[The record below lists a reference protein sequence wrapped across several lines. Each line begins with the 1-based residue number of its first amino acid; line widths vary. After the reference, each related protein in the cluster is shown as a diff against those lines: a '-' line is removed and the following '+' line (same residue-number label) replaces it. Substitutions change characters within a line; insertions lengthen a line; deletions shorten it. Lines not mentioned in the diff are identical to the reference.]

1 MKEKYPIK
9 GSNTLYKVW
18 GIIILVF
25 AGLAALMYLLFFI
38 LLIVASSSIP
48 DIFPYSLGD
57 TVAAYAAVGV
67 IFLILY
73 IALDLTLQISTGV
86 VLVRNYIKST
96 GVFLVLAVIF
106 FLRAFGGFISMIFN
120 SVSGS
125 VALILVS
132 LLGIGWNVAT
142 GVLLISKS
150 RKADKSIIP
159 PGTGN
164 IPLTPPNPP
173 MHGVIEGIYGVFKGK
188 QVTLH
193 PGEVCRIGRETGC
206 NIQLAHPKVSRV
218 HCMISMTSNG
228 RYQITDYSYNGTFYE
243 NKRLSKNIM
252 EEVNPGGM
260 LVIGE
265 ASNVLRLK

>member
-125 VALILVS
+125 
-132 LLGIGWNVAT
+132 
-142 GVLLISKS
+142 
-150 RKADKSIIP
+150 
-159 PGTGN
+159 
-164 IPLTPPNPP
+164 
-173 MHGVIEGIYGVFKGK
+173 
-188 QVTLH
+188 
-193 PGEVCRIGRETGC
+193 
-206 NIQLAHPKVSRV
+206 
-218 HCMISMTSNG
+218 
-228 RYQITDYSYNGTFYE
+228 
-243 NKRLSKNIM
+243 
-252 EEVNPGGM
+252 
-260 LVIGE
+260 
-265 ASNVLRLK
+265 